1 MIFSRLSLGL
11 AAPLALALAASSA
24 HAASVEGDWLTPK
37 GGAKVHIA
45 DCGAKLCG
53 TITWLK
59 NPNDKTG
66 RPQKDA
72 YNPDPALKTRPV
84 IGLQILRGLKASGD
98 ARWSGGSIYNPGDGK
113 TYDSKM
119 NLDPSGELKVQG
131 CVSIICITQIW
142 TRAS

>member
-1 MIFSRLSLGL
+1 M
-11 AAPLALALAASSA
+11 
-24 HAASVEGDWLTPK
+24 
-37 GGAKVHIA
+37 HIA

-53 TITWLK
+53 TIVWLK

-66 RPQKDA
+66 QPQKDA
-72 YNPDPALKTRPV
+72 YNPDASLKTRPV

-98 ARWSGGSIYNPGDGK
+98 ARWNGGSIYNPGDGK

-119 NLDPSGELKVQG
+119 TLDPSGVLKVQG
-131 CVSIICITQIW
+131 CVAIVCITQAW